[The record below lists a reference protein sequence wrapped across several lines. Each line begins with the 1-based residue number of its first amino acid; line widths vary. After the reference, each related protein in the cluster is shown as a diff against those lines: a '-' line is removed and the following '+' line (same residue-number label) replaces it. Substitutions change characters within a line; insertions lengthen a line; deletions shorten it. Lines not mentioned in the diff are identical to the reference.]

1 MTILGGGRL
10 MVIVFTANTA
20 DYILV
25 LKSLI
30 DYYLLLLCKIN
41 SVKLLH
47 QRVPYKPA
55 IEDVPILSREVAV
68 VSRQRKHE

>member
-1 MTILGGGRL
+1 
-10 MVIVFTANTA
+10 MVIEFTANTT

-47 QRVPYKPA
+47 QSVAYKPA
-55 IEDVPILSREVAV
+55 TADVPILVT
-68 VSRQRKHE
+68 